1 MSEWLTPHLLLHGVR
16 HLNDQYFNFHD
27 LPVKLYRREANCRW
41 IEFAIMQPSGFI
53 NFAVPREGNE
63 WKEGQAYEFKVGC
76 ITQLEEIRS
85 EEWRWCGDGQE
96 GNGYMT
102 PYGVCKEERQYFI
115 ENHHDIS
122 EIRFPY
128 INLPEWCTERTERIY
143 SIPPRL
149 EGHDQ
154 SLAIDFAAEEGD
166 AVGVQWYDGNLLRLL
181 SGRFYEEVHG
191 MLLQMAE
198 PPAQSSVSSA
208 IVESIMRISQELGV
222 GNAFD
227 ISIDA
232 LTGISID
239 ALADHENPPGL
250 NDNYSPANDALTP
263 EIEGLGVT
271 PVGDQG
277 RVDAAINNIDYESE
291 HREWEEGCPHNDTR
305 EIKGEENGKPIVA
318 DYCNDCTDIIRR
330 VETESAT
337 NQTKGNKHD

>member
-1 MSEWLTPHLLLHGVR
+1 MKRAPMSEWLTPHLLLYGVR

-27 LPVKLYRREANCRW
+27 LPVELYRREANCRW
-41 IEFAIMQPSGFI
+41 IEFAIMQSSGFI

-76 ITQLEEIRS
+76 ITRLEEIRS

-115 ENHHDIS
+115 ENHQDIVN
-122 EIRFPY
+122 IRFPY
-128 INLPEWCTERTERIY
+128 ITLPEWCTERTARTY

-149 EGHDQ
+149 EGNDQ
-154 SLAIDFAAEEGD
+154 SFAIDFAAEEGD
-166 AVGVQWYDGNLLRLL
+166 AIGVQCYNGNLLRLL
-181 SGRFYEEVHG
+181 PGRFYEEVHG

-198 PPAQSSVSSA
+198 PPAQPFVPSA

-232 LTGISID
+232 LTD
-239 ALADHENPPGL
+239 RENPPGL
-250 NDNYSPANDALTP
+250 NANYSPANDALTP
-263 EIEGLGVT
+263 EIDGHGVL
-271 PVGDQG
+271 PVDDQG
-277 RVDAAINNIDYESE
+277 RVDAAMNNIEYESE
-291 HREWEEGCPHNDTR
+291 HREWDEQCPHTNTR

-318 DYCNDCTDIIRR
+318 DYCNDCTDIIRQ

-337 NQTKGNKHD
+337 NQTKESKT